1 MTRRIFT
8 AAEIEW
14 LRVRTDK
21 TAAEI
26 DQAFE
31 AMFGH
36 RPRNDKIKW
45 ALAKMRRA
53 ERIKAAGAAEP
64 APPRK
69 LVLKPSDRWEPS
81 AEHDYR
87 LALLD
92 PGGMLFADRAK
103 KGRMAA

>member
-8 AAEIEW
+8 DAEIEW
-14 LRVRTDK
+14 LRVRMDK
-21 TAAEI
+21 TAAEL

-36 RPRNDKIKW
+36 RPRNDQIKW

-53 ERIKAAGAAEP
+53 ERIKAAGAAAP
-64 APPRK
+64 APPRN
-69 LVLKPSDRWEPS
+69 LVLQPSDRWEPS
-81 AEHDYR
+81 QEHDYR
-87 LALLD
+87 LAVFD
-92 PGGMLFADRAK
+92 PDGMLFADRAE